1 MESGQAPGWLPVAP
15 RSMPACVKMNE
26 VRLAAVNRCLSCFL
40 PAQLLGP
47 HLIFKYLK
55 GRPFPLKAA
64 PSSAKPRL
72 SSFSPLATLRAW
84 WVRSCCSAKYSG
96 SFCSML
102 KKKYNNNTH
111 AHTHSLCTSAAYDFR
126 KKTQRN
132 LDSQRLM

>member
-15 RSMPACVKMNE
+15 RSMPARVKMNE

-40 PAQLLGP
+40 PAHLLGP
-47 HLIFKYLK
+47 YLIFKYLK
-55 GRPFPLKAA
+55 GRPFPLKAT

-72 SSFSPLATLRAW
+72 SSFSPLATPPCVVGEELLQCKIQRELLQYAEKNI
-84 WVRSCCSAKYSG
+84 VI
-96 SFCSML
+96 
-102 KKKYNNNTH
+102 TH
-111 AHTHSLCTSAAYDFR
+111 TRTHTLCAQVLGFDFR